1 MRILVVDDEESVAEL
16 FATVVRS
23 EGDDALVAL
32 SGAEALRLLSATTV
46 DGVFLDLAMPDMDGL
61 VVLAQIRERYPT
73 VPVMILSG
81 HANDDHEREA
91 MALGA
96 VAVVRKPA
104 QLTALMEAVSRLKG
118 G

>member
-16 FATVVRS
+16 LATVIRS

-32 SGAEALRLLSATTV
+32 SGAEALRLLAGKTV
-46 DGVFLDLAMPDMDGL
+46 DGVFLDLAMPDMDGME
-61 VVLAQIRERYPT
+61 VLKQIRGRYPT

-81 HANDDHEREA
+81 HANDEHEREA

-104 QLTALMEAVSRLKG
+104 ELAALTEAVLRLKRG
-118 G
+118 